1 MHICG
6 QTDMNVP
13 WNVMF
18 LDFLMFYQTL
28 ACPLACVYIVGL
40 LLEGDVHLLGSEL
53 LLEIRW

>member
-1 MHICG
+1 
-6 QTDMNVP
+6 MNVP